1 MAPVARIVSSLA
13 AACAMTLCAWA
24 APAQAGLVLQSTR
37 LVISPN
43 ARDVTLAVRNAGSGP
58 VLAQSWLDDGN
69 ADAAPADMRVPFVLA
84 PAVVRVDPDSG
95 AVLRLSYTGEPLPT
109 DRESLF
115 YLNILETP
123 PRDPND
129 TNVLIFQ
136 FRSRIKVFF
145 RPPSLRPY
153 VQAAPDLLTW
163 KLQPGARGGQALEVS
178 NPTPYYVSFASVDLV
193 AGGKRTELAGG
204 MVAPFDKTRF
214 EIPPRTGKPAGKVT
228 VQYEVITDYG
238 GANKAEKV
246 VSE

>member
-1 MAPVARIVSSLA
+1 MAFAARIFSSLA
-13 AACAMTLCAWA
+13 AACAMTLFAWA
-24 APAQAGLVLQSTR
+24 VPAQAGLVLQSTR

-43 ARDVTLAVRNAGSGP
+43 ARDVTLAIRNAGSGP

-115 YLNILETP
+115 YLNVLETP

-145 RPPSLRPY
+145 RPPSLRPH

-163 KLQPGARGGQALEVS
+163 KLLPGAHGGQALEVS

-204 MVAPFDKTRF
+204 MVAPFDKARF
-214 EIPPRTGKPAGKVT
+214 EISPRAGKPTGKVT

-238 GANKAEKV
+238 GAYKAEKV

>member
-1 MAPVARIVSSLA
+1 
-13 AACAMTLCAWA
+13 MTLCAWA

-37 LVISPN
+37 LVVSPDT
-43 ARDVTLAVRNAGSGP
+43 RDVTLAIRNAGSGP
-58 VLAQSWLDDGN
+58 VLAQSWLDDGS
-69 ADAAPADMRVPFVLA
+69 ADTPPADMRVPFVLA

-95 AVLRLSYTGEPLPT
+95 AVLRLSYTREPLPT

-145 RPPSLRPY
+145 RPTSLRPH
-153 VQAAPDLLTW
+153 VQAAPGLLTW
-163 KLQPGARGGQALEVS
+163 KLQPGPRGGQALEVT
-178 NPTPYYVSFASVDLV
+178 NPTPYYVSFASIDLV
-193 AGGKRTELAGG
+193 ASGKRTELSGG

-214 EIPPRTGKPAGKVT
+214 DIPSHASRPTGKVT

>member
-1 MAPVARIVSSLA
+1 MASTARIVSSLA

-24 APAQAGLVLQSTR
+24 APARAGLVLQSTR
-37 LVISPN
+37 LVISPET
-43 ARDVTLAVRNAGSGP
+43 RDATLAIRNAGAGP

-69 ADAAPADMRVPFVLA
+69 ADTSPVDMRVPFVLA

-95 AVLRLSYTGEPLPT
+95 AVLRISYTREPLPA

-115 YLNILETP
+115 YLNVLETP

-129 TNVLIFQ
+129 ANVLIFQ

-145 RPPSLRPY
+145 RPNSLRPH
-153 VQAAPDLLTW
+153 VQAAPGLLTW
-163 KLQPGARGGQALEVS
+163 KLSGQALEVT
-178 NPTPYYVSFASVDLV
+178 NPTPYHVSFASVDLI
-193 AGGKRTELAGG
+193 AGGRRTALEGG

-214 EIPPRTGKPAGKVT
+214 AFPARAPKPAGKVS

-238 GANKAEKV
+238 GTSKNEKTV
-246 VSE
+246 TE

>member
-37 LVISPN
+37 LIISPD
-43 ARDVTLAVRNAGSGP
+43 ARDVTLAIRNAGAGP
-58 VLAQSWLDDGN
+58 VLAQSWLDDGS
-69 ADAAPADMRVPFVLA
+69 ADTSPADMRVPFVLA

-95 AVLRLSYTGEPLPT
+95 AVLRISYTREPLPA

-115 YLNILETP
+115 YLNVLETP
-123 PRDPND
+123 PRDPNEA
-129 TNVLIFQ
+129 NVLVFQ

-145 RPPSLRPY
+145 RPTSLRPN
-153 VQAAPDLLTW
+153 VQAAPALLRW
-163 KLQPGARGGQALEVS
+163 KLHGQTLEVT
-178 NPTPYYVSFASVDLV
+178 NPTPYYVSFASVDLI
-193 AGGKRTELAGG
+193 ADSKRTALAGG
-204 MVAPFDKTRF
+204 MVAPFEKARF
-214 EIPPRTGKPAGKVT
+214 EIPRAARPAGKFS

-238 GANKAEKV
+238 GTSKTEKA